1 MDVTFDSAAS
11 FAADCSNCDS
21 GAAGKVYRII
31 LDSGV
36 LLYLCPRCWRDLAAE
51 MRLATPQGKATQI
64 APAAAP
70 SPAQP
75 APAKK
80 PNPFMPNDP
89 QGWRWT

>member
-1 MDVTFDSAAS
+1 MDVTFDAAAN

-51 MRLATPQGKATQI
+51 MRVATPQGKVTQI
-64 APAAAP
+64 AVTAAVP
-70 SPAQP
+70 VVPP
-75 APAKK
+75 APT
-80 PNPFMPNDP
+80 PGNPFIPKDDP
-89 QGWRWT
+89 QGWRWV